1 METASL
7 EGAAQERVAL
17 KEAVDKYGSPIY
29 VYDAHQ
35 IMDNYKRFVNAFKVE
50 KLKVHYAC
58 KALNNITILKLFRS
72 MGSGLDCVSIQEVQL
87 GLKAGFDPEDILFT
101 PNNISTEEYEDAI
114 SLGVKINV
122 DNLHM
127 LEYFGM
133 NHPQLPIYIRI
144 NPHLM
149 AGGNQNISVGHID
162 SKFGISIHQ
171 VPNIERIVKKL
182 GINVMGV
189 HVHTGS
195 DILDADVFIKAAEL
209 VFSVV
214 EKFDT
219 VTHIDF
225 GSGFKVAYKAE
236 DLHTDIDA
244 FGKKF
249 GASFNEFCKRQGKA
263 YTLEFE
269 PGKYM
274 VSNAGY
280 FIAKT
285 NLVKQTTSCT
295 FIGLDTGFNHF
306 IRPMFYNA
314 HHEIENLSNPDGENK
329 VYNVV
334 GYVCETDSFAMDR
347 IIPEVRKGDLI
358 MFRNAGAYCFTMASN
373 YNSRLRPAEVLLF
386 DGNAHLI
393 RRQETLED
401 LLATHVEA
409 DIRFE
414 EPVPVDADFNET
426 DNNVFSD

>member
-1 METASL
+1 MEFASL
-7 EGAAQERVAL
+7 IKATQTS
-17 KEAVDKYGSPIY
+17 YGSPLY
-29 VYDAHQ
+29 VYDADQ
-35 IMDNYKRFVNAFKVE
+35 MMENYKQFTQAFKVE

-58 KALNNITILKLFRS
+58 KALNNQAILKLFKS
-72 MGSGLDCVSIQEVQL
+72 AGAGLDCVSIEEVHL
-87 GLKAGFDPEDILFT
+87 GLHAGYAAEDILFT
-101 PNNISTEEYEDAI
+101 PNNISTEEYEQAI
-114 SLGVKINV
+114 ELGVKINV
-122 DNLHM
+122 DNLYT

-133 NHPQLPIYIRI
+133 NHPEIPIYIRI

-182 GINVMGV
+182 NINVMGV

-195 DILDADVFIKAAEL
+195 DILDADIFVKAAEL

-225 GSGFKVAYKAE
+225 GSGFKVAYKPD
-236 DLHTDIDA
+236 DLHTNITS

-249 GASFNEFCKRQGKA
+249 SKAFNAFCEKQGKE

-269 PGKYM
+269 PGKFL

-280 FIAKT
+280 FVAKA
-285 NLVKQTTSCT
+285 NLIKQTTSCT
-295 FIGLDTGFNHF
+295 FVGLNTGFNHL

-314 HHEIENLSNPDGENK
+314 YHHIENLSNPTGEKK

-334 GYVCETDSFAMDR
+334 GYVCETDSFASDR
-347 IIPEVRKGDLI
+347 IIPEVRKGDLLV
-358 MFRNAGAYCFTMASN
+358 FKNAGAYCATMASN
-373 YNSRLRPAEVLLF
+373 YNSRPRPAEVLF
-386 DGNAHLI
+386 YKGKDHLI
-393 RRQETLED
+393 KRRETIED
-401 LLATHVEA
+401 LLGMQ
-409 DIRFE
+409 
-414 EPVPVDADFNET
+414 VDAEINY
-426 DNNVFSD
+426 

>member
-1 METASL
+1 MENATL
-7 EGAAQERVAL
+7 INAAEQ
-17 KEAVDKYGSPIY
+17 YGSPLYI
-29 VYDAHQ
+29 YDADQ
-35 IMDNYKRFVNAFKVE
+35 MKENYKQFTEAFKVE

-58 KALNNITILKLFRS
+58 KALNNQAILKLFKS
-72 MGSGLDCVSIQEVQL
+72 LGSGLDCVSIEEVQI
-87 GLKAGFDPEDILFT
+87 GLHAGFEPEDILFT
-101 PNNISTEEYEDAI
+101 PNNISTEEYEAALE
-114 SLGVKINV
+114 LGVKINV
-122 DNLHM
+122 DNLYT

-133 NHPQLPIYIRI
+133 NHPEVPIYVRI

-195 DILDADVFIKAAEL
+195 DILDADIFIKAAEL

-225 GSGFKVAYKAE
+225 GSGFKVAYKPE
-236 DLHTDIDA
+236 DLHTDINA

-249 GASFNEFCKRQGKA
+249 SQAFNDFCTRQGKS

-269 PGKYM
+269 PGKFM

-280 FIAKT
+280 FVSKT

-295 FIGLDTGFNHF
+295 FIGLNTGFNHL

-314 HHEIENLSNPDGENK
+314 YHHIENISNPDGEQK

-334 GYVCETDSFAMDR
+334 GYVCETDSFALDR
-347 IIPEVRKGDLI
+347 IIPEVRKGDYLV
-358 MFRNAGAYCFTMASN
+358 FKNAGAYCATMASN
-373 YNSRLRPAEVLLF
+373 YNSRLRPAEVLVHN
-386 DGNAHLI
+386 GQVHLI
-393 RRQETLED
+393 KRRETLED
-401 LLATHVEA
+401 LLSTQV
-409 DIRFE
+409 DIE
-414 EPVPVDADFNET
+414 LV
-426 DNNVFSD
+426 

>member
-1 METASL
+1 MEHASL
-7 EGAAQERVAL
+7 IQATET
-17 KEAVDKYGSPIY
+17 YGSPLYI
-29 VYDAHQ
+29 YDANQ
-35 IMDNYKRFVNAFKVE
+35 MKENYKQFTEAFKVD

-58 KALNNITILKLFRS
+58 KALNNQAVLKLFKS
-72 MGSGLDCVSIQEVQL
+72 LGAGLDCVSIEEVQL
-87 GLKAGFDPEDILFT
+87 GLLAGYPAEDILFT
-101 PNNISTEEYEDAI
+101 PNNISTEEYEEAI

-122 DNLHM
+122 DNLYT

-133 NHPQLPIYIRI
+133 NHPKVPIYIRI

-195 DILDADVFIKAAEL
+195 DILDADIFIKAAEL

-214 EKFDT
+214 EKFDS

-225 GSGFKVAYKAE
+225 GSGFKVAYRPD
-236 DLHTDIDA
+236 DLHTNISA

-249 GASFNEFCKRQGKA
+249 SKAFTAFCEKQGKE

-280 FIAKT
+280 FVAKA
-285 NLVKQTTSCT
+285 NLIKQTTSCT
-295 FIGLDTGFNHF
+295 FIGLDTGFNHL

-314 HHEIENLSNPDGENK
+314 YHHIENLSNPEGEKK

-334 GYVCETDSFAMDR
+334 GYVCETDSFASDR
-347 IIPEVRKGDLI
+347 IIPEVRKNDLLV
-358 MFRNAGAYCFTMASN
+358 FKNAGAYCSTMASN
-373 YNSRLRPAEVLLF
+373 YNSRPRPAEVLF
-386 DGNAHLI
+386 YNGKDYLI
-393 RRQETLED
+393 KRRETIED
-401 LLATHVEA
+401 MMSTQ
-409 DIRFE
+409 
-414 EPVPVDADFNET
+414 VDAEINY
-426 DNNVFSD
+426 

>member
-1 METASL
+1 MKNASL
-7 EGAAQERVAL
+7 IKAA
-17 KEAVDKYGSPIY
+17 KNHGSPIY
-29 VYDAHQ
+29 VYDANQ
-35 IMDNYKRFVNAFKVE
+35 IIENYKRFTDAFKVE

-58 KALNNITILKLFRS
+58 KALNNQAVLKLFKS
-72 MGSGLDCVSIQEVQL
+72 LGSGLDCVSIGEVQL
-87 GLKAGFDPEDILFT
+87 GIHAGFAPQDILFT
-101 PNNISTEEYEDAI
+101 PNNISTEEYEEAI
-114 SLGVKINV
+114 ALGVQINV
-122 DNLHM
+122 DNLYT

-133 NHPQLPIYIRI
+133 NHPDLPIYIRI

-182 GINVMGV
+182 NINVKGV

-225 GSGFKVAYKAE
+225 GSGFKVAYKPD
-236 DLHTDIDA
+236 DLHTDIEA

-249 GASFNEFCKRQGKA
+249 SKAFNDFCERQGKT

-280 FIAKT
+280 FIAKA
-285 NLVKQTTSCT
+285 NLIKQTTSCT
-295 FIGLDTGFNHF
+295 FVGLDTGFNHF
-306 IRPMFYNA
+306 VRPMFYNA
-314 HHEIENLSNPDGENK
+314 YHHIENLSNPNGEKK

-334 GYVCETDSFAMDR
+334 GYVCETDSFAADR
-347 IIPEVRKGDLI
+347 IIPEVRKGDFI
-358 MFRNAGAYCFTMASN
+358 VFNNAGAYCATMASN
-373 YNSRLRPAEVLLF
+373 YNSRPRPAEVLIM
-386 DGNAHLI
+386 DGKEYLI
-393 RRQETLED
+393 KRRETVED
-401 LLATHVEA
+401 LLSTQVSTGLFEA
-409 DIRFE
+409 
-414 EPVPVDADFNET
+414 
-426 DNNVFSD
+426 

>member
-1 METASL
+1 MKNASL
-7 EGAAQERVAL
+7 EKVVEAFGAPL
-17 KEAVDKYGSPIY
+17 Y
-29 VYDAHQ
+29 VYDSGQ
-35 IMDNYKRFVNAFKVE
+35 IQENYKQFTKAFKVD

-58 KALNNITILKLFRS
+58 KALNNQAILKLFKS

-87 GLKAGFDPEDILFT
+87 GLRAGFNAADILFT
-101 PNNISTEEYEDAI
+101 PNNISIEEYEEALF
-114 SLGVKINV
+114 LGVKINV
-122 DNLHM
+122 DNLHV

-133 NHPQLPIYIRI
+133 NHPEVPIYIRI

-171 VPNIERIVKKL
+171 IPNVERIVKKL
-182 GINVMGV
+182 NINVMGV

-195 DILDADVFIKAAEL
+195 DILDADIFIKAAEL

-214 EKFDT
+214 EKFET

-225 GSGFKVAYKAE
+225 GSGFKVAYKPG
-236 DLHTDIDA
+236 DLHTDMAA

-249 GASFNEFCKRQGKA
+249 TKAFNEFCEKQQKD

-269 PGKYM
+269 PGKFM
-274 VSNAGY
+274 VSSAGS

-295 FIGLDTGFNHF
+295 FAGLDTGFNHF

-314 HHEIENLSNPDGENK
+314 HHEIENLSNPNGEKK

-334 GYVCETDSFAMDR
+334 GYVCETDSFALDR
-347 IIPEVRKGDLI
+347 IIPEVRKGDLLA
-358 MFRNAGAYCFTMASN
+358 FKNAGAYCATMASN
-373 YNSRLRPAEVLLF
+373 YNSRPRAAEVLLHK
-386 DGNAHLI
+386 GEYHLI
-393 RRQETLED
+393 RRRETMED
-401 LLATHVEA
+401 ILATQV
-409 DIRFE
+409 
-414 EPVPVDADFNET
+414 VPEIDF
-426 DNNVFSD
+426 

>member
-1 METASL
+1 MEN
-7 EGAAQERVAL
+7 AALIKATET
-17 KEAVDKYGSPIY
+17 YGSPLYI
-29 VYDAHQ
+29 YDANQ
-35 IMDNYKRFVNAFKVE
+35 MKENYKQFTGAFKVE

-58 KALNNITILKLFRS
+58 KALNNLAVLKLFKS
-72 MGSGLDCVSIQEVQL
+72 LGAGLDCVSIQEVQL
-87 GLKAGFDPEDILFT
+87 GLRAGFPADDILFT
-101 PNNISTEEYEDAI
+101 PNNISTEEYEEAI
-114 SLGVKINV
+114 ALGVKINV
-122 DNLHM
+122 DNLYT

-133 NHPQLPIYIRI
+133 NHPDIPIYIRI

-182 GINVMGV
+182 NINVMGV

-195 DILDADVFIKAAEL
+195 DILDADIFIKAAEL

-225 GSGFKVAYKAE
+225 GSGFKVAYRPE
-236 DLHTDIDA
+236 DLHTDIVA

-249 GASFNEFCKRQGKA
+249 SKAFNDFCDRQGKT

-280 FIAKT
+280 FVAKS
-285 NLVKQTTSCT
+285 NLIKQTTSCT
-295 FIGLDTGFNHF
+295 FVGLDTGFNHL

-314 HHEIENLSNPDGENK
+314 YHHIENLSNPSGEKK

-334 GYVCETDSFAMDR
+334 GYVCETDSFAADR
-347 IIPEVRKGDLI
+347 IIPEVRKGDLLV
-358 MFRNAGAYCFTMASN
+358 FKNTGAYCATMASN
-373 YNSRLRPAEVLLF
+373 YNSRLRPAEVMLM
-386 DGNAHLI
+386 DGEDYLI
-393 RRQETLED
+393 KRRETLED
-401 LLATHVEA
+401 LLSTQVEVN
-409 DIRFE
+409 IFE
-414 EPVPVDADFNET
+414 EE
-426 DNNVFSD
+426 FSES

>member
-1 METASL
+1 MKNASL
-7 EGAAQERVAL
+7 I
-17 KEAVDKYGSPIY
+17 KAVENFGSPLY
-29 VYDAHQ
+29 VYDGNQ
-35 IMDNYKRFVNAFKVE
+35 MMENYKQFTNAFKVN

-58 KALNNITILKLFRS
+58 KALNNQSVLKLFKS
-72 MGSGLDCVSIQEVQL
+72 LGAGLDCVSIEEVHL
-87 GLKAGFDPEDILFT
+87 GLHAGFTSEDILFT
-101 PNNISTEEYEDAI
+101 PNNISTEEYEQAI

-122 DNLHM
+122 DNLYT
-127 LEYFGM
+127 LEYLGI
-133 NHPQLPIYIRI
+133 NHPDIPIYIRI

-182 GINVMGV
+182 NINVMGV

-195 DILDADVFIKAAEL
+195 DILDADIFIKAAEL

-225 GSGFKVAYKAE
+225 GSGFKVAYKPD
-236 DLHTDIDA
+236 DLHTNISS

-249 GASFNEFCKRQGKA
+249 SKSFNEFCERQGKE

-280 FIAKT
+280 FIAKA
-285 NLVKQTTSCT
+285 NLIKQTTSCT

-314 HHEIENLSNPDGENK
+314 YHHIENLTNPKGEKK

-334 GYVCETDSFAMDR
+334 GYVCETDSFASDR
-347 IIPEVRKGDLI
+347 IVPEVRKNDLI
-358 MFRNAGAYCFTMASN
+358 LFKNAGAYCSTMASN
-373 YNSRLRPAEVLLF
+373 YNSRPRPAEVMIL
-386 DGNAHLI
+386 DGKAHLI
-393 RRQETLED
+393 RRRETIED
-401 LLATHVEA
+401 LLSTQVEA
-409 DIRFE
+409 EIEF
-414 EPVPVDADFNET
+414 
-426 DNNVFSD
+426 

>member
-1 METASL
+1 MKNASL
-7 EGAAQERVAL
+7 I
-17 KEAVDKYGSPIY
+17 KAVENFGSPLY
-29 VYDAHQ
+29 VYDGNQ
-35 IMDNYKRFVNAFKVE
+35 MMENYKQFTNAFKVN

-58 KALNNITILKLFRS
+58 KALNNQSVLKLFKS
-72 MGSGLDCVSIQEVQL
+72 LGAGLDCVSIEEVHL
-87 GLKAGFDPEDILFT
+87 GLHAGYNSDDILFT
-101 PNNISTEEYEDAI
+101 PNNISTEEYEQAI

-122 DNLHM
+122 DNLYT
-127 LEYFGM
+127 LEYLGI
-133 NHPQLPIYIRI
+133 NHPELPIYIRI

-182 GINVMGV
+182 NINVMGV

-195 DILDADVFIKAAEL
+195 DILDADIFIKAAEL

-225 GSGFKVAYKAE
+225 GSGFKVAYKPD
-236 DLHTDIDA
+236 DLHTNISS

-249 GASFNEFCKRQGKA
+249 SKSFNEFCERQGKE

-280 FIAKT
+280 FIAKA
-285 NLVKQTTSCT
+285 NLIKQTTSCT

-314 HHEIENLSNPDGENK
+314 YHHIENLTNPKGEKK

-334 GYVCETDSFAMDR
+334 GYVCETDSFASDR
-347 IIPEVRKGDLI
+347 IVPEVRKNDLI
-358 MFRNAGAYCFTMASN
+358 LFKNAGAYCSTMASN
-373 YNSRLRPAEVLLF
+373 YNSRPRPAEVMIL
-386 DGNAHLI
+386 DGKAHLI
-393 RRQETLED
+393 RRRETIED
-401 LLATHVEA
+401 LLSTQVEA
-409 DIRFE
+409 EIEF
-414 EPVPVDADFNET
+414 
-426 DNNVFSD
+426 

>member
-1 METASL
+1 MENASL
-7 EGAAQERVAL
+7 IQATET
-17 KEAVDKYGSPIY
+17 YGSPLY
-29 VYDAHQ
+29 VYDANQ
-35 IMDNYKRFVNAFKVE
+35 MMENYKHFTEAFKVE

-58 KALNNITILKLFRS
+58 KALNNQAVLKLFKS
-72 MGSGLDCVSIQEVQL
+72 LGAGFDCVSIEEVHL
-87 GLKAGFDPEDILFT
+87 GLLAGYPAEDILFT
-101 PNNISTEEYEDAI
+101 PNNISTEEYEAAI
-114 SLGVKINV
+114 NLGVKINV
-122 DNLHM
+122 DNLYT
-127 LEYFGM
+127 LEYLGI
-133 NHPQLPIYIRI
+133 NHSGLPIYIRI

-182 GINVMGV
+182 EINVMGI

-195 DILDADVFIKAAEL
+195 DILDADIFIKAAEL

-225 GSGFKVAYKAE
+225 GSGFKVAYKPD
-236 DLHTDIDA
+236 DLHTNISA

-249 GASFNEFCKRQGKA
+249 SKAFNQFCDRQGKQ

-280 FIAKT
+280 FVAKA
-285 NLVKQTTSCT
+285 NLIKQTTSCT
-295 FIGLDTGFNHF
+295 FVGLDTGFNHL

-314 HHEIENLSNPDGENK
+314 YHHIENLSNPTGEKK

-334 GYVCETDSFAMDR
+334 GYVCETDSFASDR
-347 IIPEVRKGDLI
+347 IITEVRKNDLLV
-358 MFRNAGAYCFTMASN
+358 FKNAGAYCSSMASN
-373 YNSRLRPAEVLLF
+373 YNSRPRPAEVLF
-386 DGNAHLI
+386 YNGKDHLI
-393 RRQETLED
+393 KRRETIED
-401 LLATHVEA
+401 MMSTQ
-409 DIRFE
+409 
-414 EPVPVDADFNET
+414 VDADINY
-426 DNNVFSD
+426 

>member
-1 METASL
+1 MSGFFYVQQKLLTIKMETSSL
-7 EGAAQERVAL
+7 IKAAES
-17 KEAVDKYGSPIY
+17 YGSPLY
-29 VYDAHQ
+29 VYDADQ
-35 IMDNYKRFVNAFKVE
+35 MMNNYKQFVKAFKVD

-58 KALNNITILKLFRS
+58 KALNNQAVLKLFKS
-72 MGSGLDCVSIQEVQL
+72 AGAGLDCVSIEEVHL
-87 GLKAGFDPEDILFT
+87 GLHAGFSADDILFT
-101 PNNISTEEYEDAI
+101 PNNISTEEYEQAI
-114 SLGVKINV
+114 ELGVKINV
-122 DNLHM
+122 DNLYT

-133 NHPQLPIYIRI
+133 NHPNIPIYIRI

-182 GINVMGV
+182 NINVMGV

-225 GSGFKVAYKAE
+225 GSGFKVAYKPD
-236 DLHTDIDA
+236 DLHTDITS

-249 GASFNEFCKRQGKA
+249 SKSFNDFCKKQGKD

-269 PGKYM
+269 PGKFM

-280 FIAKT
+280 FIAKS
-285 NLVKQTTSCT
+285 NLIKQTTSCT
-295 FIGLDTGFNHF
+295 FVGLDTGFNHL
-306 IRPMFYNA
+306 IRPMFYNSY
-314 HHEIENLSNPDGENK
+314 HHIENLTNPTGENK

-334 GYVCETDSFAMDR
+334 GYVCETDSFASDR
-347 IIPEVRKGDLI
+347 IIPEVRKGDLLV
-358 MFRNAGAYCFTMASN
+358 FKNAGAYCATMASN
-373 YNSRLRPAEVLLF
+373 YNSRPRPAEVLIF
-386 DGNAHLI
+386 KGKDHLVK
-393 RRQETLED
+393 RRETIED
-401 LLATHVEA
+401 LLSTQVETN
-409 DIRFE
+409 IFE
-414 EPVPVDADFNET
+414 
-426 DNNVFSD
+426 

>member
-1 METASL
+1 MKNASL
-7 EGAAQERVAL
+7 I
-17 KEAVDKYGSPIY
+17 KAVENFSSPLY
-29 VYDAHQ
+29 VYDANQ
-35 IMDNYKRFVNAFKVE
+35 MMENYKQFINAFKVD

-58 KALNNITILKLFRS
+58 KALNNQAVLKLFKS
-72 MGSGLDCVSIQEVQL
+72 LGAGLDCVSIEEVHL
-87 GLKAGFDPEDILFT
+87 GLHAGYKPEDILFT
-101 PNNISTEEYEDAI
+101 PNNISTEEYEQAI

-122 DNLHM
+122 DNLYT
-127 LEYFGM
+127 LEYLGI
-133 NHPQLPIYIRI
+133 NHPELPLYIRI

-182 GINVMGV
+182 NINVMGV

-195 DILDADVFIKAAEL
+195 DILDAEIFIKAAEL

-214 EKFDT
+214 EKFDS

-225 GSGFKVAYKAE
+225 GSGFKVAYKPD
-236 DLHTDIDA
+236 DLHTNISS

-249 GASFNEFCKRQGKA
+249 SKAFNEFCTKQGKE

-280 FIAKT
+280 FIAKA
-285 NLVKQTTSCT
+285 NLIKQTTSCT

-314 HHEIENLSNPDGENK
+314 YHHIENLSNPKGEKK

-334 GYVCETDSFAMDR
+334 GYVCETDSFASDR
-347 IIPEVRKGDLI
+347 IIPEVRKNDLI
-358 MFRNAGAYCFTMASN
+358 LFKNAGAYCSTMASN
-373 YNSRLRPAEVLLF
+373 YNSRPRPAEVMIL

-393 RRQETLED
+393 RRKETIDD
-401 LLATHVEA
+401 LLATQVDP
-409 DIRFE
+409 DI
-414 EPVPVDADFNET
+414 NY
-426 DNNVFSD
+426 

>member
-1 METASL
+1 METSSL
-7 EGAAQERVAL
+7 LAAAQQ
-17 KEAVDKYGSPIY
+17 YGTPLY

-35 IMDNYKRFVNAFKVE
+35 MQHNYEKFTQAFEVE

-58 KALNNITILKLFRS
+58 KALSNQAVLKLFRS
-72 MGSGLDCVSIQEVQL
+72 MGAGLDCVSIEEVHL
-87 GLKAGFDPEDILFT
+87 GLHAGFLPEDILFT
-101 PNNISTEEYEDAI
+101 PNNISTEEYEQALQ
-114 SLGVKINV
+114 LGIKINV
-122 DNLHM
+122 DNLYT

-133 NHPQLPIYIRI
+133 NHPEVPIYIRI

-171 VPNIERIVKKL
+171 VPNVERVVKKL
-182 GINVMGV
+182 GINVMGI

-214 EKFDT
+214 ERFDT

-225 GSGFKVAYKAE
+225 GSGFKVAYKPG

-244 FGKKF
+244 FGTKF
-249 GASFNEFCKRQGKA
+249 SSAFNAFCEKQGKE

-269 PGKYM
+269 PGKFM

-280 FIAKT
+280 FVTKA
-285 NLVKQTTSCT
+285 NLIKQTTSCT
-295 FIGLDTGFNHF
+295 FVGLDTGFNHF

-314 HHEIENLSNPDGENK
+314 YHHIENLSNPTGEKK

-334 GYVCETDSFAMDR
+334 GYVCETDSFASDR
-347 IIPEVRKGDLI
+347 IIPEVRKGDLLV
-358 MFRNAGAYCFTMASN
+358 FQNAGAYCATMASN
-373 YNSRLRPAEVLLF
+373 YNSRPRPAEVLIY
-386 DGNAHLI
+386 DGKSHLI
-393 RRQETLED
+393 RRRETLED
-401 LLATHVEA
+401 LLQTQVAMDTE
-409 DIRFE
+409 
-414 EPVPVDADFNET
+414 FNMAET
-426 DNNVFSD
+426 TSL

>member
-1 METASL
+1 MSGFFYVQQKLLTIKMETSSL
-7 EGAAQERVAL
+7 IKAAES
-17 KEAVDKYGSPIY
+17 YGSPLY
-29 VYDAHQ
+29 VYDADQ
-35 IMDNYKRFVNAFKVE
+35 MMNNYKQFVKAFKVD

-58 KALNNITILKLFRS
+58 KALNNQAVLKLFKS
-72 MGSGLDCVSIQEVQL
+72 AGAGLDCVSIEEVHL
-87 GLKAGFDPEDILFT
+87 GLHAGFSADDILFT
-101 PNNISTEEYEDAI
+101 PNNISTEEYEQAI
-114 SLGVKINV
+114 ELDVKINV
-122 DNLHM
+122 DNLYT

-133 NHPQLPIYIRI
+133 NHPNIPIYIRI

-182 GINVMGV
+182 NINVMGV

-225 GSGFKVAYKAE
+225 GSGFKVAYKPD
-236 DLHTDIDA
+236 DLHTDITS

-249 GASFNEFCKRQGKA
+249 SKSFNDFCKKQGKD

-269 PGKYM
+269 PGKFM

-280 FIAKT
+280 FIAKS
-285 NLVKQTTSCT
+285 NLIKQTTSCT
-295 FIGLDTGFNHF
+295 FVGLDTGFNHL
-306 IRPMFYNA
+306 IRPMFYNSY
-314 HHEIENLSNPDGENK
+314 HHIENLTNPTGENK

-334 GYVCETDSFAMDR
+334 GYVCETDSFASDR
-347 IIPEVRKGDLI
+347 IIPEVRKGDLLV
-358 MFRNAGAYCFTMASN
+358 FKNAGAYCATMASN
-373 YNSRLRPAEVLLF
+373 YNSRPRPAEVLIYKGK
-386 DGNAHLI
+386 DHLVK
-393 RRQETLED
+393 RRETIED
-401 LLATHVEA
+401 LLSTQVETN
-409 DIRFE
+409 IFE
-414 EPVPVDADFNET
+414 
-426 DNNVFSD
+426 